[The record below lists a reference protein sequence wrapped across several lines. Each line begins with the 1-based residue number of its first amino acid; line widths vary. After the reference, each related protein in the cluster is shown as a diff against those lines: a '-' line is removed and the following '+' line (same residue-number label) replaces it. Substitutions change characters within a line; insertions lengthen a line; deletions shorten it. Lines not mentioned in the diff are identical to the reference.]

1 VLLLKHGYRPRRLP
15 IKAAIFA
22 PEPSLGRLRFLW
34 RFYARA
40 GVSLYPI
47 FSDHFDFYRPELM
60 DELAAALES
69 ALKRVELPSV

>member
-1 VLLLKHGYRPRRLP
+1 LP
-15 IKAAIFA
+15 IEVAVFA
-22 PEPSLGRLRFLW
+22 PKPGLDRLWFLW
-34 RFYARA
+34 SFYARA

-69 ALKRVELPSV
+69 ALKSVELPSV

>member
-1 VLLLKHGYRPRRLP
+1 
-15 IKAAIFA
+15 
-22 PEPSLGRLRFLW
+22 
-34 RFYARA
+34 
-40 GVSLYPI
+40 VSLYPI